1 MALLPHAVAPSTA
14 FAAPLAL
21 RIFTGY
27 KEKVGWHRCNVGAS
41 NSRDRATLEIS
52 GRRSSA
58 SVQAAPAVAVLVA
71 HGSHK
76 RSYLRADAPC
86 EPSPKRRRRS
96 PRSGSCHLVYLI
108 RS

>member
-21 RIFTGY
+21 SIFKGY
-27 KEKVGWHRCNVGAS
+27 KEKVGWHRCKVGSS
-41 NSRDRATLEIS
+41 NARDRATLEIS

-71 HGSHK
+71 HVFHK
-76 RSYLRADAPC
+76 RSYSRADAPC
-86 EPSPKRRRRS
+86 EPSRKRRRRAR
-96 PRSGSCHLVYLI
+96 RSGS
-108 RS
+108 

>member
-21 RIFTGY
+21 PIFPGK
-27 KEKVGWHRCNVGAS
+27 KEKVGWDRCNVGAS

-52 GRRSSA
+52 GRRSSV

-71 HGSHK
+71 HGFHK
-76 RSYLRADAPC
+76 RGFSRADAPC
-86 EPSPKRRRRS
+86 EPSPKRRRRAR
-96 PRSGSCHLVYLI
+96 RSGS
-108 RS
+108 